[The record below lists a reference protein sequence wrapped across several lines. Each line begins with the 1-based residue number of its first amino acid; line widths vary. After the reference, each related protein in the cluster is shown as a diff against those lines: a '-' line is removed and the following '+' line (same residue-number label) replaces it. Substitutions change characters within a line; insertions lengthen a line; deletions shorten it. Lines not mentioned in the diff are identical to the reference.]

1 MASKLELLTKFLD
14 TTMGE
19 IAIEFTTK
27 CIKMHEVKVASSG
40 IHAYSDILFD
50 PPKNWRTQFIL
61 GTH

>member
-19 IAIEFTTK
+19 ITIEFTTK

-50 PPKNWRTQFIL
+50 PP
-61 GTH
+61 